1 MLRGAQTARTGTAV
15 NPSSG
20 SLSDGFDRGAGEFPP
35 TPFGGFVPLQQT
47 VAQIPPIKEKNGLIK
62 PASLILRFL
71 ILPFKCIIIIRCK
84 IHFQMQSH

>member
-1 MLRGAQTARTGTAV
+1 MLRGAHVSQCIV
-15 NPSSG
+15 NPPPG
-20 SLSDGFDRGAGEFPP
+20 SLRDGVGRGAGEFPP
-35 TPFGGFVPLQQT
+35 APLGVFVPLEQT
-47 VAQIPPIKEKNGLIK
+47 VAQISPIREKNGLIK